1 MVEKPQTV
9 RWGKFQFTE
18 HEIERQIAE
27 ATRRGAKELRTE
39 PLATAV
45 RYDARARRVVV
56 ELNKGTTMTV
66 PIDLLQGLEAASSRD
81 LAQVEILGP
90 GVAIAWPR
98 LDQQFSITGL
108 LAGVFGTRAWMAE
121 LARRRRANSKTK
133 AAKPASRLKSGRRQN
148 TRQEA

>member
-1 MVEKPQTV
+1 MVEKSQTV

-27 ATRRGAKELRTE
+27 ATRRGSEELRSE

-66 PIDLLQGLEAASSRD
+66 PIDLLQGLQAAASRD

-90 GVAIAWPR
+90 GVAIAWPK
-98 LDQQFSITGL
+98 LDQQFS
-108 LAGVFGTRAWMAE
+108 
-121 LARRRRANSKTK
+121 ARD
-133 AAKPASRLKSGRRQN
+133 
-148 TRQEA
+148 